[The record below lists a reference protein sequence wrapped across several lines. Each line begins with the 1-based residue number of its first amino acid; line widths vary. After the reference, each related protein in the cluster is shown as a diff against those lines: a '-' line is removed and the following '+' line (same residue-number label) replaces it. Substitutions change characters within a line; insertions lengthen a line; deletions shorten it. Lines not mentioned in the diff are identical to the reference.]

1 MNSRPE
7 GTISTDSVVS
17 FSKARAASSGG
28 RAPSREPIV
37 GGTGGGSGGGRMV
50 PVEHLEQKIENL
62 WRALAAGLIIAL
74 GALGGSLLWMDGK
87 FDGLDPKFDR
97 IDDKF
102 TAVES
107 KFDAVDTKFVS
118 LHREM
123 SSMNNTLG
131 KIESSQQWLQDFI
144 KNQDKYTH
152 ADQPAPAIFEARPA
166 RAFLCLP
173 VAFSRAPEIISL
185 FNTFTY

>member
-1 MNSRPE
+1 
-7 GTISTDSVVS
+7 
-17 FSKARAASSGG
+17 
-28 RAPSREPIV
+28 
-37 GGTGGGSGGGRMV
+37 MV

-144 KNQDKYTH
+144 KNQDK
-152 ADQPAPAIFEARPA
+152 
-166 RAFLCLP
+166 
-173 VAFSRAPEIISL
+173 
-185 FNTFTY
+185 